1 MAGSPTDGPAHAGPR
16 ADAPPPADPDLPA
29 VLDIVRGLLADPPPA
44 WGPEQ
49 ADVALRDLGFDSLR
63 TVNLL
68 VAVEAALG
76 VELPQ
81 ERITADTFRTART
94 LADAVHET
102 RHAHG

>member
-1 MAGSPTDGPAHAGPR
+1 MSSGPRAGGSPAHAGLPV
-16 ADAPPPADPDLPA
+16 PPDLAA
-29 VLDIVRGLLADPPPA
+29 VLDVVRGLLTEPVPA

-49 ADVALRDLGFDSLR
+49 ADVPLADLGFDSLR
-63 TVNLL
+63 TVRLL
-68 VAVEAALG
+68 VEVETALD

-81 ERITADTFRTART
+81 DRVTADTFRTTRT